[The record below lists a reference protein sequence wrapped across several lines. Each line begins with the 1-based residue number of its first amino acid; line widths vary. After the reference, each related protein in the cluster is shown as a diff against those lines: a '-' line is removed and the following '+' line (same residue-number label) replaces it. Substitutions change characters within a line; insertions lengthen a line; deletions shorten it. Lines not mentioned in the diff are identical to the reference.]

1 MSSIISQKRG
11 GLALFSS
18 PKHVDSH
25 YLRLVCHAKTLEDME
40 LVDIDSEE
48 LQKELLEINR
58 NGKVPTLID
67 RTLTLYDA
75 RVIAEYLDERFPHPA
90 LMPIEAN
97 LRAQIRLFFW
107 EIEKFWYAPIDLLE
121 HTRMAQPKRKKLQ
134 KELHDAILLLEPY
147 FKGKTYLIGN
157 ELSLLDCCILPALW
171 RLGAL
176 EIELPKAAQY
186 IIRYMNTHFEKDYFR
201 KSLSKYEAAMPPVKI
216 I

>member
-25 YLRLVCHAKTLEDME
+25 YLRLVCHAKGLEDLDFVE
-40 LVDIDSEE
+40 IDNEE
-48 LQKELLEINR
+48 LHKELLEINP
-58 NGKVPTLID
+58 NGKLPTLID
-67 RTLTLYDA
+67 RDLTLYDA
-75 RVIAEYLDERFPHPA
+75 RVIAEYVDERFPHPA

-97 LRAQIRLFFW
+97 LRARIRLFFW
-107 EIEKFWYAPIDLLE
+107 EIEKHWYTPINTLE
-121 HTRMAQPKRKKLQ
+121 HSRITAQKKKPMQ
-134 KELHDAILLLEPY
+134 KELRDSILRLNPY
-147 FKGKTYLIGN
+147 FKGQQFLVGN

-186 IIRYMNTHFEKDYFR
+186 MIRYMNTHFEKDYFR
-201 KSLSKYEAAMPPVKI
+201 SSLSRYEQSLPPVTI
-216 I
+216 V